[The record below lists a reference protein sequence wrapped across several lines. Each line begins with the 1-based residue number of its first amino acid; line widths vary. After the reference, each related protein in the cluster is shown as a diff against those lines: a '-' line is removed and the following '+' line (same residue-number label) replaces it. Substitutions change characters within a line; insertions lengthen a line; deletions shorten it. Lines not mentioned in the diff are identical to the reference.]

1 VVEQVLTVRPST
13 LLDMPVRKL
22 TALVAVPLAAIA
34 LFTIAGCGNSATDD
48 PSNPIA
54 RTTTLINGAGVVGIE
69 RDTTKACP
77 IAAPADPADGSTR
90 RITHAG
96 GESVVPA
103 DPQRIVVLST
113 QALDSV
119 CAVGMWERVVGAAT
133 VDGPTAQP
141 EYLGTGIAL
150 IPSIGIV
157 GTPDPA
163 QIEALHP
170 DLILGSTVPDPALAD
185 RLKAIAPTVY
195 DAVDGGWKRQF
206 GLAAQALGRGVAAIG
221 AIAAYEQD
229 ARDAGV
235 ALNSGQ
241 TQASIVRFSAD
252 STLVEGTGSFA
263 GQILTDAGVRRPG
276 YQRDASFTVSSG
288 DLDKADAD
296 IIYVSFEGDR
306 GLEHGKTVLDSDQWE
321 DLGASKD
328 RRVFAVEDAI
338 WNGNGL
344 VAARSLVD
352 DLRSTLNSYVT
363 G

>member
-1 VVEQVLTVRPST
+1 
-13 LLDMPVRKL
+13 MPVRKL

-34 LFTIAGCGNSATDD
+34 LFTIAGCGNSANDD
-48 PSNPIA
+48 AANEIA
-54 RTTTLINGAGVVGIE
+54 RTTTLIAGAGVVGIE
-69 RDTTKACP
+69 RDTSKACP
-77 IAAPADPADGSTR
+77 VAAPADPADGPTR

-103 DPQRIVVLST
+103 DPKRIVVLST

-119 CAVGMWERVVGAAT
+119 CAVGLWERVVGAAT
-133 VDGPTAQP
+133 LDGPVAQP
-141 EYLGTGIAL
+141 EYLGTGVAL

-157 GTPDPA
+157 GAPDPA

-170 DLILGSTVPDPALAD
+170 DLILGSAVPDAGLAD
-185 RLKAIAPTVY
+185 RLKAIAPTVF

-206 GLAAQALGRGVAAIG
+206 GLAAQALGRGTTAIG
-221 AIAAYEQD
+221 AVAAYEQD

-252 STLVEGTGSFA
+252 SALVEGTESFA
-263 GQILTDAGVRRPG
+263 GQILTDTGVRRPG
-276 YQRDASFTVSSG
+276 YQRGASFTVSTS
-288 DLDKADAD
+288 DLDKAEAD

-306 GLEHGKTVLDSDQWE
+306 GLEHGKSVLDSDAWE

-352 DLRSTLNSYVT
+352 DLRKTLNSYVT